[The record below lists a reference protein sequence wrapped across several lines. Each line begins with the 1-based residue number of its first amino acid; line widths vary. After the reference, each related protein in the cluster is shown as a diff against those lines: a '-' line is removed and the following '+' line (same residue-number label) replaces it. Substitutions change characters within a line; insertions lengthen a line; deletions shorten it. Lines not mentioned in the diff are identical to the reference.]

1 MKHNLTES
9 YLQSLTEQ
17 QRINEM
23 KEWTASE
30 WQQYYCPKGTISLEE
45 FRQILTEKVD
55 ELILKK
61 YGSNYA
67 LNARKYEVI
76 KTKQHIQLNFV
87 RNF

>member
-1 MKHNLTES
+1 MQKNNLTALNARKYEVIKTMKHNLTES

-61 YGSNYA
+61 YGSSY
-67 LNARKYEVI
+67 I
-76 KTKQHIQLNFV
+76 D
-87 RNF
+87 

>member
-45 FRQILTEKVD
+45 FRQILTERVD

-76 KTKQHIQLNFV
+76 KT
-87 RNF
+87 